1 MKKIICGVIALL
13 VGIVALN
20 AETIDNKPTQDDAT
34 TILRHKK
41 RSFIYIYDESGDITD
56 KVITK
61 EVLDNIKFV
70 VDDGN
75 KDMEVIDKGDYIEVR
90 KKGSPK
96 SDSK

>member
-20 AETIDNKPTQDDAT
+20 AETIDNKPTQDEAT

-41 RSFIYIYDESGDITD
+41 RSFIHIYDESGDITD

-61 EVLDNIKFV
+61 EVLDNIKFRL
-70 VDDGN
+70 DDSH
-75 KDMEVIDKGDYIEVR
+75 KDMELIDKGDYIEIR

-96 SDSK
+96 PNSK

>member
-1 MKKIICGVIALL
+1 M
-13 VGIVALN
+13 GIVALN
-20 AETIDNKPTQDDAT
+20 AETIDNKPTQNNT
-34 TILRHKK
+34 LFKHKK
-41 RSFIYIYDESGDITD
+41 RSFIFIYDKSGDITD